1 MFIYQSFYKKAR
13 RKFIVFAYF
22 ANLAIPAPWGGKEN
36 ALYRRREYV
45 VE

>member
-22 ANLAIPAPWGGKEN
+22 ANLAIPAPWGKEN
-36 ALYRRREYV
+36 TLYRRREYV